1 MQFFTKPHKNCLFS
15 EGKKRM
21 KTHQLTEESFT
32 EKYKLFLFNTIISL
46 NFCTKERAHLQS
58 IETST

>member
-1 MQFFTKPHKNCLFS
+1 MLVFRG
-15 EGKKRM
+15 EKKEM
-21 KTHQLTEESFT
+21 KTHQLTEDSFT